1 MLIVMATNYKAP
13 WNKSN
18 KSKTCARSLWRNQK
32 ASVIYIKGTV
42 GQRDEDAHDQRQ
54 LFQGLLQPM
63 STSHL
68 SALASSGL
76 RV

>member
-13 WNKSN
+13 WNQSN
-18 KSKTCARSLWRNQK
+18 KTCARSLWGNQK
-32 ASVIYIKGTV
+32 ASVIYIKGTM
-42 GQRDEDAHDQRQ
+42 GQRDEDARDQRQ
-54 LFQGLLQPM
+54 LVQGLLQPM

-68 SALASSGL
+68 SASASSGL